1 MNSRTTRRFREL
13 FTLLPVVAQRQAR
26 DAYRLFQ
33 QNPRHP
39 GLHFKQVH
47 PSPPIYSARV
57 GIGYRAV
64 GVKEANSIIWFWI
77 GSHAEYDQLLKRM

>member
-13 FTLLPVVAQRQAR
+13 FASLPSGVQRQAK

-33 QNPRHP
+33 LNPRHP

-47 PSPPIYSARV
+47 PVPPIYSARV

-64 GVKEANSIIWFWI
+64 GVIDGNDIVWYWI
-77 GSHAEYDQLLKRM
+77 GSHAEYDQLLKRL